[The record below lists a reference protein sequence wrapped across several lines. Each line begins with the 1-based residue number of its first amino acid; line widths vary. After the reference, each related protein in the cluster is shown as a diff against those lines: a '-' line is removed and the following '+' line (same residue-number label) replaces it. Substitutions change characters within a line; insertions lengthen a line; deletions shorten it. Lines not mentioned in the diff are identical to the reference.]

1 MAATRGTPARKV
13 APKKVT
19 TVKGGRD
26 DGRETVALPIG
37 DLTVN
42 FKRPI
47 GGQLAAL
54 RRASALFGSSD
65 RTANAKGGLLFLET
79 LDALVV
85 DDGMLDRLYS
95 GLANEEIPLE
105 EYGMAV
111 VGLLQHFT
119 GDEDEAP
126 TNGPVSTRRA
136 RVRR

>member
-1 MAATRGTPARKV
+1 
-13 APKKVT
+13 
-19 TVKGGRD
+19 
-26 DGRETVALPIG
+26 
-37 DLTVN
+37 
-42 FKRPI
+42 
-47 GGQLAAL
+47 
-54 RRASALFGSSD
+54 
-65 RTANAKGGLLFLET
+65 
-79 LDALVV
+79 
-85 DDGMLDRLYS
+85 MLDRLYS